1 MRTGAYMPQMELMA
15 VATRHSV
22 SIGEQFGRAY
32 DMHRFWTDARAL
44 DGVEGYA
51 IAFEDGQ
58 RLKINAY
65 AYVIRHKALVGL
77 AHEKNLLA

>member
-1 MRTGAYMPQMELMA
+1 
-15 VATRHSV
+15 
-22 SIGEQFGRAY
+22 
-32 DMHRFWTDARAL
+32 MHRFWTDARAL

-65 AYVIRHKALVGL
+65 AYVMRHKALVGL